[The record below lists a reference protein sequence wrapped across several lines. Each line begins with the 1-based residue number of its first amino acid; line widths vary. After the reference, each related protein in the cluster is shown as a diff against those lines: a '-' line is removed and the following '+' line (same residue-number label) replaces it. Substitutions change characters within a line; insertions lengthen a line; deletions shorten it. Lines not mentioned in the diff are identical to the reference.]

1 MRPQDIVILLKIV
14 ALGSNPWQLKDIA
27 QSLFISPSEV
37 SESLN
42 RSVQAGLIDHL
53 KKRVNR
59 QAFYEFLVHGLPYVF
74 PQEPGRISNGIPT
87 AHGHPAFRKSIVAQ
101 ELYVWPDLE
110 GKERGAYI
118 EPLYPKQAKAAMKD
132 EQLYLLLAIVDML
145 RVGKLREKKLA
156 MKELEKILLH
166 E

>member
-14 ALGSNPWQLKDIA
+14 ALGSHPWQLKDLA

-42 RSVQAGLIDHL
+42 RSAQAGLIDHR

-59 QAFYEFLVHGLPYVF
+59 QAFYEFLVYGLPYVF
-74 PQEPGRISNGIPT
+74 PQEPGRISTGMPT
-87 AHGHPAFRKSIVAQ
+87 AHAHPAFRKSIIAQ
-101 ELYVWPDLE
+101 DLYVWPDLE
-110 GKERGAYI
+110 GQERGAHI
-118 EPLYPKQAKAAMKD
+118 EPLYPKQAKAAKQD
-132 EQLYLLLAIVDML
+132 EQLYLLLALVDML

-156 MKELEKILLH
+156 IKELEKILLH